1 MKRIVRLSILLVA
14 VSLALSSCKTDTSN
28 MRKKITGKAGEMV
41 VVLPKNYWN
50 GSVGKAFRE
59 VMAQSQL
66 GLPQDEPIFDL
77 IDVPPE
83 AFKEIFKTTRNIV
96 RINISSEIDTSR
108 VVYKKDVWAWPQ
120 AVVIISAKSPEDFQQ
135 LFKMNSDRIVA
146 YMLKAERNRLQ
157 RNYRKYYAKAVKAK
171 ILKKFNINIDVPP
184 GFVVT
189 NDSTKNFAWIRYE
202 TPDISQGILVY
213 TYPYKSDSTFTQNYL
228 LDLQDSILKADV
240 PGPRDG
246 SYMMTERKLPPVFN
260 VFKYKNNYAA
270 GLRGLWRVNGD
281 FMGGPYIN
289 LSVLD
294 ASKNRIVTLYGF
306 VYAPKSDKRN
316 YIRQVE
322 AMMYTM
328 TFPDQK
334 ANDKVNT
341 QINMGN

>member
-1 MKRIVRLSILLVA
+1 MKRTLYISILLVA
-14 VSLALSSCKTDTSN
+14 ASLVMSSCQDKTTN

-41 VVLPKNYWN
+41 VVLPKDYWK
-50 GSVGKAFRE
+50 GAVGKAFRE
-59 VMAQSQL
+59 VMAQPQL

-96 RINISSEIDTSR
+96 RINIDATIDTSR
-108 VVYKKDVWAWPQ
+108 VVYKKDIWAWPQ

-135 LFKMNSDRIVA
+135 LFKKNSDKIVA
-146 YMLKAERNRLQ
+146 YMLKAERDRLQ
-157 RNYRKYYAKAVKAK
+157 RNYKNFHDKAVKNE
-171 ILKKFNINIDVPP
+171 ILKKFDIDINVPP

-189 NDSTKNFAWIRYE
+189 NNKTKDFAWIRYE

-213 TYPYKSDSTFTQNYL
+213 TYPYKSDSTFTENYL
-228 LDLQDSILKADV
+228 LNKQDSVMKADV
-240 PGPRDG
+240 PGPSAG
-246 SYMMTERKLPPVFN
+246 SYMMSERQLPPVFN
-260 VFKYKNNYAA
+260 VFKFKNNYAA

-281 FMGGPYIN
+281 FMGGPYFS
-289 LSVLD
+289 LSILD
-294 ASKNRIVTLYGF
+294 ASKNRIVTLFGF
-306 VYAPKSDKRN
+306 VYAPKFDKRN

-322 AMMYTM
+322 AMIYST

-334 ANDKVNT
+334 ENDKINT